1 MHSTRVQIRPRRRP
15 PLRML
20 PLGGCGEIG
29 MNLTLYGYDDH
40 WIAVDC
46 GMMIRQDLP
55 DSPLQVPNFDTPRA
69 LGITPKALFITHGH
83 EDHIGAVAWLWPL
96 WNCPIYATPLAA
108 GLLRLKFAE
117 HQLSSDAIH
126 VIEPGEALE
135 SGPFTLRYL
144 LLTHSIP
151 ESCALM
157 MMAGGY
163 RVLHTGDWKLDPEPL
178 IGPPVSSTQFKALAP
193 VDLVVGDSTNA
204 PMPGHSGSEGDVAR
218 ALTKTLSQCQGR
230 VVVSCFA
237 SNLARVLAIGR
248 AAHKAGR
255 RISLMGR
262 SMERMV
268 SVARGL
274 GYMDDLPPLV
284 PNHDLGYLPANEVVI
299 IATGSQGEPRAAL
312 QRLAQG
318 RHPFV
323 DLEPGDNVIFSAK
336 AIPGN
341 ERPIQQLK
349 SRFAHL
355 GVHVFDEMNHPELHA
370 TGHPAQEE
378 LIKLYQWVQPKHL
391 LPVHGE
397 ARHQQAHQAIAT
409 QLGASAPLTPVNGDL
424 IFFDSHGLRCEARY
438 PQPPCIVSQNSV
450 VPHPGLEINDT
461 RRTAR
466 RGSLYLALP
475 VTATETG
482 WTRMGRLMLDTAGAS
497 PLDEDSFSDWL
508 DDQLDEI
515 AADTLAD
522 LRQALQPR
530 LVHWLAEH
538 LQHMPDIH
546 LQIMAAEMSESV
558 SMDSVANR

>member
-1 MHSTRVQIRPRRRP
+1 MHSPRVQIRPRRRP

-55 DSPLQVPNFDTPRA
+55 NSPLQVPNLDTPKA
-69 LGITPKALFITHGH
+69 LGIVPKALFITHGH
-83 EDHIGAVAWLWPL
+83 EDHIGAAAWLWPM

-117 HQLSSDAIH
+117 HQLSSAAIH

-135 SGPFTLRYL
+135 NGPFTLRYL

-151 ESCALM
+151 ESCALIM
-157 MMAGGY
+157 SVGGY
-163 RVLHTGDWKLDPEPL
+163 RVLHTGDWKLDPEPI
-178 IGPPVSSTQFKALAP
+178 IGTPISAAQFKALAP

-218 ALTKTLSQCQGR
+218 ALAKTLSNCQGR
-230 VVVSCFA
+230 VVISCFA

-248 AAHKAGR
+248 AAHQCGR

-284 PNHDLGYLPANEVVI
+284 PNHDLGYLPPDEVVI

-318 RHPFV
+318 RHPYV
-323 DLEPGDNVIFSAK
+323 DLQPGDNVIFSAK

-341 ERPIQQLK
+341 ERPIEQLK
-349 SRFAHL
+349 KRLAHL
-355 GVHVFDEMNHPELHA
+355 GVSIYDEFNHPELHA
-370 TGHPAQEE
+370 TGHPAQDE
-378 LIKLYQWVQPKHL
+378 LIKLYQWVRPKHL
-391 LPVHGE
+391 MPVHGE
-397 ARHQQAHQAIAT
+397 ARHQQAHQAIAK
-409 QLGASAPLTPVNGDL
+409 QLGISAPLTPVNGDL
-424 IFFDSHGLRCEARY
+424 ISFDSHGLHCEARY

-450 VPHPGLEINDT
+450 VPHPGLEVNDANK
-461 RRTAR
+461 AR

-475 VTATETG
+475 VTATDTG
-482 WTRMGRLMLDTAGAS
+482 WARIGRLMLDTSGAS

-508 DDQLDEI
+508 DDQLEEI

-530 LVHWLAEH
+530 LIHWLAEH
-538 LQHMPDIH
+538 MQHLPDVH
-546 LQIMAAEMSESV
+546 LQIMAAEMPEALTL
-558 SMDSVANR
+558 DNAANR

>member
-1 MHSTRVQIRPRRRP
+1 MYSPRVQIRPRRRP
-15 PLRML
+15 PLRLL

-55 DSPLQVPNFDTPRA
+55 DSPLQVPNFDTPKA
-69 LGITPKALFITHGH
+69 LGIVPKALFITHGH

-117 HQLSSDAIH
+117 HQLSSDAIQ

-163 RVLHTGDWKLDPEPL
+163 RILHTGDWKLDPEPL
-178 IGPPVSSTQFKALAP
+178 IGMPMGAAQFKALAP
-193 VDLVVGDSTNA
+193 IDLVVGDSTNA

-218 ALTKTLSQCQGR
+218 ALAKTLSNCQGR

-248 AAHKAGR
+248 AAQQCGR

-284 PNHDLGYLPANEVVI
+284 PNHDLGYLPPDEVVI

-323 DLEPGDNVIFSAK
+323 DLQPGDNVIFSAK

-341 ERPIQQLK
+341 ERPIEQLK
-349 SRFAHL
+349 KRLAHL
-355 GVHVFDEMNHPELHA
+355 GVSIYDEFNHPELHA

-378 LIKLYQWVQPKHL
+378 LIKLYQWVRPKHL
-391 LPVHGE
+391 MPVHGE
-397 ARHQQAHQAIAT
+397 ARHQQAHQAIAQ
-409 QLGASAPLTPVNGDL
+409 QLGVSAPLAPVNGDL
-424 IFFDSHGLRCEARY
+424 ICFDSHGLSCEARY

-450 VPHPGLEINDT
+450 VPHPGLEVSGAST
-461 RRTAR
+461 TR

-475 VTATETG
+475 VTATATG
-482 WTRMGRLMLDTAGAS
+482 WARIGRLMLDASGSS

-508 DDQLDEI
+508 DDQLADI

-522 LRQALQPR
+522 LRLALQPR
-530 LVHWLAEH
+530 LIHWLAEH
-538 LQHMPDIH
+538 MQHLPDIH
-546 LQIMAAEMSESV
+546 LQIMAAEMPEV
-558 SMDSVANR
+558 SSR

>member
-1 MHSTRVQIRPRRRP
+1 
-15 PLRML
+15 
-20 PLGGCGEIG
+20 

-40 WIAVDC
+40 WIVVDC

-55 DSPLQVPNFDTPRA
+55 NSPLQVPNFDTPKA
-69 LGITPKALFITHGH
+69 LGIAPKALFITHGH
-83 EDHIGAVAWLWPL
+83 EDHIGAVAWLWPM

-117 HQLSSDAIH
+117 HQLSSAAIH

-144 LLTHSIP
+144 SLTHSIP
-151 ESCALM
+151 ESCAIM

-178 IGPPVSSTQFKALAP
+178 IGSPVSAAQFRALAP

-218 ALTKTLSQCQGR
+218 ALVKTLANCQGR

-248 AAHKAGR
+248 AAHQCGR

-284 PNHDLGYLPANEVVI
+284 PNHDLGYLPPDEVVI
-299 IATGSQGEPRAAL
+299 IATGSQGEARAAL

-323 DLEPGDNVIFSAK
+323 DLQPGDNVIFSAK

-341 ERPIQQLK
+341 ERPIEQLK
-349 SRFAHL
+349 KRLAQL
-355 GVHVFDEMNHPELHA
+355 GVRIYDEINHPELHA
-370 TGHPAQEE
+370 TGHPAHDE
-378 LIKLYQWVQPKHL
+378 LIKLYQWIKPKHL
-391 LPVHGE
+391 MPVHGE
-397 ARHQQAHQAIAT
+397 ARHQQAHQAIAR
-409 QLGASAPLTPVNGDL
+409 QLEISAPLSPVNGDL
-424 IFFDSHGLRCEARY
+424 ISFDNQGLRCEARY

-450 VPHPGLEINDT
+450 VPHPGLEVKDAS
-461 RRTAR
+461 TAR

-475 VTATETG
+475 VTATDTG
-482 WTRMGRLMLDTAGAS
+482 WARIGRLMLDATGAS

-538 LQHMPDIH
+538 MQHLPDVH
-546 LQIMAAEMSESV
+546 LQIMAAEMPEALTLENA
-558 SMDSVANR
+558 ANR

>member
-1 MHSTRVQIRPRRRP
+1 MHSPRVQIRPRRRP
-15 PLRML
+15 PLRLL

-29 MNLTLYGYDDH
+29 MNLTLYGYDEH

-55 DSPLQVPNFDTPRA
+55 NSPLQVPNLDTPKA
-69 LGITPKALFITHGH
+69 LGIIPKALFITHGH
-83 EDHIGAVAWLWPL
+83 EDHIGAVAWLWPT

-117 HQLSSDAIH
+117 HGLSSAAIQ

-144 LLTHSIP
+144 ALTHSIP
-151 ESCALM
+151 ESCAIL

-178 IGPPVSSTQFKALAP
+178 IGTPMSAAQFRALAP
-193 VDLVVGDSTNA
+193 LDLVVGDSTNA

-218 ALTKTLSQCQGR
+218 ALAKTLASCQGR
-230 VVVSCFA
+230 VVISCFA

-248 AAHKAGR
+248 AAQQCGR

-284 PNHDLGYLPANEVVI
+284 PNHDLGYLPPDEVVI

-323 DLEPGDNVIFSAK
+323 DLQPGDNVIFSAK

-341 ERPIQQLK
+341 ERPIEQLK
-349 SRFAHL
+349 KRLSQL
-355 GVHVFDEMNHPELHA
+355 GVRLFDEVNHPELHA

-378 LIKLYQWVQPKHL
+378 LIKLYQWVKPKYL
-391 LPVHGE
+391 MPVHGE
-397 ARHQQAHQAIAT
+397 ARHQQAHQAIAQ
-409 QLGASAPLTPVNGDL
+409 QLGISAPLTPVNGDL
-424 IFFDSHGLRCEARY
+424 ISFDNHGLHCEMRY

-450 VPHPGLEINDT
+450 VPHPGLEVSGANK
-461 RRTAR
+461 AR

-475 VTATETG
+475 VTATDTG
-482 WTRMGRLMLDTAGAS
+482 WARIGRLMLDASGTS

-508 DDQLDEI
+508 DEQLDEI
-515 AADTLAD
+515 AAETLAD

-530 LVHWLAEH
+530 LIRWLADHMQH
-538 LQHMPDIH
+538 LPEVH
-546 LQIMAAEMSESV
+546 LQIMAAEMPEALTL
-558 SMDSVANR
+558 DSAAHR

>member
-1 MHSTRVQIRPRRRP
+1 MHPPRVQLRPRRRP
-15 PLRML
+15 PLRLL

-55 DSPLQVPNFDTPRA
+55 NSPLQVPNLDTPEA
-69 LGITPKALFITHGH
+69 LGVTPQALFITHGH
-83 EDHIGAVAWLWPL
+83 EDHIGAVAWLWPK

-117 HQLSSDAIH
+117 HQLSSAAIK
-126 VIEPGEALE
+126 VIEPGEAME
-135 SGPFTLRYL
+135 SMPFSVRYMP
-144 LLTHSIP
+144 LTHSIP

-157 MMAGGY
+157 ILIGGY
-163 RVLHTGDWKLDPEPL
+163 RVLHTGDWKLDPEPI
-178 IGPPVSSTQFKALAP
+178 IGTPINAAHFRALAP

-204 PMPGHSGSEGDVAR
+204 PLPGHSGSEGDVAK
-218 ALTKTLSQCQGR
+218 ALAKTLGECKGR

-248 AAHKAGR
+248 AAHQCGR

-268 SVARGL
+268 GIARGL
-274 GYMDDLPPLV
+274 GYMDDLPALV
-284 PNHDLGYLPANEVVI
+284 PSHDLGYLPPDEVVI

-318 RHPFV
+318 RHPFI

-341 ERPIQQLK
+341 ERPIEQLK
-349 SRFAHL
+349 RRLTQL
-355 GVHVFDEMNHPELHA
+355 GVTIFDEVNHPELHA

-378 LIKLYQWVQPKHL
+378 LTKFYQWVRPRHL
-391 LPVHGE
+391 IPVHGE
-397 ARHQQAHQAIAT
+397 ARHQQAHQAIA
-409 QLGASAPLTPVNGDL
+409 QALDISAPLAPVNGDIIVL
-424 IFFDSHGLRCEARY
+424 DGQGLRCEARH
-438 PQPPCIVSQNSV
+438 PQPPCIVNQNSV
-450 VPHPGLEINDT
+450 VPHPGLENSKT
-461 RRTAR
+461 TSR

-475 VTATETG
+475 VTASETG
-482 WTRMGRLMLDTAGAS
+482 WWRIGRLMLDSSSAS
-497 PLDEDSFSDWL
+497 PLDEDSFSEWL
-508 DDQLDEI
+508 DDQLEDIE
-515 AADTLAD
+515 ADTLAD
-522 LRQALQPR
+522 LRFALQPR
-530 LVHWLAEH
+530 LIHWLAEH
-538 LQHMPDIH
+538 MQHMPEVH
-546 LQIMAAEMSESV
+546 LQIMAAE
-558 SMDSVANR
+558 APL